1 MWVTFKSVLLA
12 KAKGKEGTIQTAE
25 NYNLVWFYCC
35 MSVWLNPMPWNSDKA
50 WLVGSRSEKI
60 PFMTGT

>member
-25 NYNLVWFYCC
+25 NYNLVLILLLHECVIK
-35 MSVWLNPMPWNSDKA
+35 SHALK
-50 WLVGSRSEKI
+50 
-60 PFMTGT
+60 